1 MATIY
6 IENKAYEVKD
16 GQNLLQACLSL
27 GFDIPYFCWHPA
39 LGSVGAC
46 RQCAVKQFKDEN
58 DTQGRIVMSCMTPVT
73 DGMRIS
79 IEDADA
85 KAFRVTVI
93 EWLMTNHPHD
103 CPVCDEGGECHLQ
116 DMTVMTG
123 HNYRRHR
130 FPKRTYNNQNL
141 GPFLNHEMNRCIQCY
156 RCVRFYRDYA
166 GGRDFNVFGTNNRVY
181 FGRQEDGSLEN
192 EFSGNLV
199 EVCPTG
205 VFTDK
210 TFKAHYTRAWDL
222 QTAPSVCVH
231 CGLGCNVTPGE
242 RYGRLCRIRNR
253 YNGEVNGYFLCDRG
267 RYGYEFVNAAARI
280 RQTLQ
285 RTDRGSSLAEKA
297 DDEVLASLGVLLKDT
312 SRAIGIGSPRAS
324 VESNFVLRKLVGQD
338 RFFTGLSERD
348 NRILAAILSVL
359 REGPVRSASL
369 REVGEADA
377 AFVLGED
384 LPNTAPLAALRLRQ
398 AVRIQPL
405 EISRKLRIPGWDDNN
420 VREATQGARG
430 PLFVATPAGSG
441 LDSLATRAWAATPDD
456 LARLGFAVAHAID
469 ASAPSVAGLS
479 SETQTLAAHIAQ
491 ALLSAERPLVVS
503 GASSGSVGVVRAA
516 AQIAKAL
523 HTKNRQATIFLT
535 VSEANSMGLALTGGG
550 GLEEA
555 ARRVESGDTD
565 TVIIVENDL
574 YRRADRPLVD
584 RLLSGAKHVIVIEHT
599 QTETASKADTV
610 LPAATFAEGDGTL
623 VNNEGRAQ
631 RQIQVYVPEG
641 SIREPWRWLCDVLQ
655 AAGRVEVA
663 DWANIDDVQA
673 ALAKKLPEL
682 DGIARVT
689 PGADARFVGQRLPRQ
704 ALRYSGRTAMRANV
718 NVSEPGIPNDP
729 DSPFAFSMEGY
740 RGETPASVSPTM
752 WAPSWNS
759 VQSVNKFQDEV
770 GGPLRGGDPGVRLIE
785 PMEKGAASYSR
796 EAPEVRPLGAGEYVI
811 VPIYHIFGSEELSAQ
826 ARAIAQRIR
835 TAYLAMNPDD
845 AADLG
850 VTCGDIVTLT
860 AGASVKV
867 ALPVEIRAALPRG
880 SSGLPVGH
888 VGVPYLEFPAI
899 GRIVKGTG
907 S

>member
-6 IENKAYEVKD
+6 IENRPYEVKD
-16 GQNLLQACLSL
+16 GQNLLHACLSL

-79 IEDADA
+79 IADADA
-85 KAFRVTVI
+85 KAFRATVI

-130 FPKRTYNNQNL
+130 FPKRTYNNQDL

-166 GGRDFNVFGTNNRVY
+166 GGRDFNVFGANNRVY
-181 FGRQEDGSLEN
+181 FGREEEGPLEN
-192 EFSGNLV
+192 EFSGNLA
-199 EVCPTG
+199 EICPTG

-210 TFKAHYTRAWDL
+210 TFKTHYTRAWDL

-242 RYGRLCRIRNR
+242 RYGQLCRVRNR

-267 RYGYEFVNAAARI
+267 RYGYEFVNGATRI
-280 RQTLQ
+280 RQTMQ
-285 RTDRGSSLAEKA
+285 RANREASLAERSA
-297 DDEVLASLGVLLKDT
+297 NDVLASLGALLKDT
-312 SRAIGIGSPRAS
+312 SHAIGIGSPRAS

-338 RFFTGLSERD
+338 RFFTGLSDRD
-348 NRILAAILSVL
+348 NRVLAAILSAL

-398 AVRIQPL
+398 AVRIKPF
-405 EISRKLRIPGWDDNN
+405 EISRKLRIPDWDDNN
-420 VREATQGARG
+420 VREAVQDARG

-441 LDSLATRAWAATPDD
+441 LDTLATRACAATPDD
-456 LARLGFAVAHAID
+456 LARLGFAVAHEID
-469 ASAPSVAGLS
+469 AAAPPVAELS
-479 SETQTLAAHIAQ
+479 IEMQALARDIAQ
-491 ALLSAERPLVVS
+491 ALMSAERPLVVS
-503 GASSGSVGVVRAA
+503 GASSGSTAVVRAA
-516 AQIAKAL
+516 AQVAIAL
-523 HTKNRQATIFLT
+523 HSKKRQATVFFT
-535 VSEANSMGLALTGGG
+535 VPEPNSMGLALMGGG

-555 ARRVESGDTD
+555 ARRVSSGEAD
-565 TVIIVENDL
+565 TVVIAENDL
-574 YRRADRPLVD
+574 YRRADRALVD
-584 RLLSGAKHVIVIEHT
+584 SLLSGARYVIVIEHT
-599 QTETASKADTV
+599 QTETASRADAL
-610 LPAATFAEGDGTL
+610 LPAAAFSEGDGTI

-641 SIREPWRWLCDVLQ
+641 DIRESWRWLCDILQ

-673 ALAKKLPEL
+673 ALAKKQPEL
-682 DGIARVT
+682 EGITRVT

-704 ALRYSGRTAMRANV
+704 ALRYSGRTAMRANIH
-718 NVSEPGIPNDP
+718 VSEPGIPSDP
-729 DSPFAFSMEGY
+729 DSAFTFSMEGY
-740 RGETPASVSPTM
+740 RGEAPASVAPTM
-752 WAPSWNS
+752 WAPGWNS
-759 VQSVNKFQDEV
+759 AQSVNKFQDEV

-785 PMEKGAASYSR
+785 PAREDAGSYWC
-796 EAPEVRPLGAGEYVI
+796 EAPERRRLGAGEYVV
-811 VPIYHIFGSEELSAQ
+811 VPIHHIFGSEELSVLAPS
-826 ARAIAQRIR
+826 IAQRVR
-835 TAYLAMNPDD
+835 HAYIAMNPDD

-850 VTCGDIVTLT
+850 VACGDTVTLT
-860 AGASVKV
+860 VGDAMKMT
-867 ALPVEIRAALPRG
+867 LPVAMWPSLPRH
-880 SSGLPVGH
+880 SAGLPVGH
-888 VGVPYLEFPAI
+888 AGVSYAELPVI
-899 GRIVKGTG
+899 GRLTKGAG
-907 S
+907 A